1 MRLLGPLL
9 SVAISCAPISAAACQ
24 LALVLG
30 VDVSHSI
37 DNTEYAFQIGGMAE
51 ALNDPVI
58 AGALVEQQAAIAVV
72 QWSGVAEQEI
82 SIPWTNIRVSSDVR
96 ALSQRMRTL
105 ARPWD
110 SSNTAVGAA
119 IDTMTGLIREGPRCA
134 RQVIDFSGD
143 GINNS
148 GPLPQEARGRA
159 IRNGITI
166 NGLAIDRIGLS
177 VTQYYRGHVITG
189 RDSFVVTAKGFR
201 DYPRAIRMKLFRELL
216 PPSS

>member
-1 MRLLGPLL
+1 MRRFFVTAALALGVSP
-9 SVAISCAPISAAACQ
+9 ASALACQ
-24 LALVLG
+24 LSLVLG

-37 DNTEYAFQIGGMAE
+37 DNNEYAFQIGGMAE

-58 AGALVEQQAAIAVV
+58 AGALVEQSAAVAVV
-72 QWSGVAEQEI
+72 QWSGAAEQEI
-82 SIPWTNIRVSSDVR
+82 SIPWVQIRTSSDVR

-105 ARPWD
+105 ARPWE

-119 IDTMTGLIREGPRCA
+119 IETMTQLIRSGPSCA

-159 IRNGITI
+159 IADGITI

-177 VTQYYRGHVITG
+177 VTQYYKGHVITG
-189 RDSFVVTAKGFR
+189 RDAFVVTAKGYR